1 MKALLLLLITF
12 ICAIII
18 MALPIDAIQSMIP
31 GWNTHVLPSYIR
43 DSIIGMLNIG
53 FPILFYLKLKT
64 TVKPKIIIAYFLII
78 NLLWLML
85 VFWPMNFVEN
95 GKINYEA
102 YTNYALT
109 LVYLF
114 ITTMSM
120 HLLFYC
126 YALFSLFRKK
136 QNKKLLPDL

>member
-1 MKALLLLLITF
+1 MKALLLMLITF

-31 GWNTHVLPSYIR
+31 SWKTHVLPSYIR
-43 DSIIGMLNIG
+43 YSVIGMFNIG

-64 TVKPKIIIAYFLII
+64 ALKSQIIITYFLII
-78 NLLWLML
+78 NLLLLMSE
-85 VFWPMNFVEN
+85 FWPKNFVEN
-95 GKINYEA
+95 GKINYET

-114 ITTMSM
+114 LAAMSI
-120 HLLFYC
+120 HLLFYI
-126 YALFSLFRKK
+126 YVLVRLMQKK
-136 QNKKLLPDL
+136 QLKRAE